1 MITINKLRI
10 KANFNVK
17 YRTTDSLTQLRN
29 MGVFDKCFVT
39 VEETNTLHIIKS
51 KNIILKCIIQRNKK
65 RAKVQISEFI
75 IANEHD

>member
-1 MITINKLRI
+1 MSNIE
-10 KANFNVK
+10 

-29 MGVFDKCFVT
+29 MGVFDQFFVT
-39 VEETNTLHIIKS
+39 VEETNNLHIIKS

-65 RAKVQISEFI
+65 KAKVQISEFI